1 MKQHEQLEGN
11 LKLDKVSFDEGGQV
25 QDGARNK
32 WLADLSAGANTGFKG
47 EGKLIKVQANVPDE
61 PEEEQDAHAEEA
73 QPKNMIDAL
82 RMEDPKNLGKGMQN
96 MQGLAEQF
104 ANSPDKA
111 KALKDLREGFEDSV
125 KQSDKDFEGAKQNFE
140 AARLKLKP
148 QMEPKLA
155 NMEKTG
161 KAFGAEMAKLPEPEQ
176 QRMQWML
183 SGYKSGQNSKEFD
196 GAIAKEVGKHK
207 GLMPA
212 FEAAQKAQNE
222 LAPFMKQAEEL
233 KASMEGPAI
242 ERLASRRVY
251 SEVLMQ
257 GGDPARAK
265 RMEMEGRAIT
275 MGIPLEKVD
284 ELEKR
289 LQQKQN

>member
-1 MKQHEQLEGN
+1 MKQHEQLEGG
-11 LKLDKVSFDEGGQV
+11 LKLDKVSFNDSDQV

-32 WLADLSAGANTGFKG
+32 WLADLNSGTTAGFKG
-47 EGKLIKVQANVPDE
+47 EGKIIKVQANTPDE
-61 PEEEQDAHAEEA
+61 PEEEQEAHQEAA

-82 RMEDPKNLGKGMQN
+82 RMEDPKELGKGLQN

-125 KQSDKDFEGAKQNFE
+125 KQSDKDFEEAKKGFE

-148 QMEPKLA
+148 QLEPKLA
-155 NMEKTG
+155 NMEKAGT
-161 KAFGAEMAKLPEPEQ
+161 AFGAEMAKLPEAEQ
-176 QRMQWML
+176 GRMQWML

-196 GAIAKEVGKHK
+196 NAIAKEVGKHK

-222 LAPFMKQAEEL
+222 LAPLMKQAEEL
-233 KASMEGPAI
+233 KESMKGPAL

-251 SEVLMQ
+251 GEVLMQ

-265 RMEMEGRAIT
+265 RMELEGRAIT
-275 MGIPLEKVD
+275 MGIPLDKVD

-289 LQQKQN
+289 MQQKK